1 MTKVDIDGGRKAKYT
16 FCEKILLAT
25 HEGGTSTLRRYME
38 KYLSKHQ
45 AETNEKNILFDQN
58 VGKAKVPKMIIMH
71 ELPLRF
77 VKYTGFGEMMK
88 YCQPRYELMSRNTL
102 KSENFKLYNIERGKT
117 LKFVGEYI

>member
-58 VGKAKVPKMIIMH
+58 VVNKGKYPILAKITKDILAIPVFTVAF
-71 ELPLRF
+71 ESAF
-77 VKYTGFGEMMK
+77 STGGRCLSPQ
-88 YCQPRYELMSRNTL
+88 YRRLHPDTL
-102 KSENFKLYNIERGKT
+102 KALMCAQN
-117 LKFVGEYI
+117 